1 MKVYGIDYGTVSTG
15 IARGESIL
23 KIATGIGQLKT
34 PEIFSFFLKEGL
46 SESNIVAVGLPV
58 SMSSRFS
65 EQTFKTVDFAL
76 KLREKFGARIYLID
90 ERLTTSMVYSSM
102 KNTRSTKG
110 YKDSKDQNSSV
121 LILSSFFSNEK
132 GYSELIS
139 GKVFDIGAIEKDN
152 LMVYNTA
159 VSVSSLKGKAVDIF
173 TTDPWIFWY
182 YFKNGFK
189 STTIEADLKVSYE
202 SIYTFMVEEKY
213 LKEKFLCEC
222 VCSLDG

>member
-15 IARGESIL
+15 IARGDSIL
-23 KIATGIGQLKT
+23 KIATGIGKIKT
-34 PEIFSFFLKEGL
+34 PEIFNFFLKEGL
-46 SESNIVAVGLPV
+46 TDNNIVALGLPV

-76 KLREKFGARIYLID
+76 KLKEKFGVKIYLID
-90 ERLTTSMVYSSM
+90 ERLTTSMVYSTM
-102 KNTRSTKG
+102 KNVRSTKE
-110 YKDSKDQNSSV
+110 YKNSKDENSSV

-132 GYSELIS
+132 SYSELVP
-139 GKVFDIGAIEKDN
+139 GKVFDIGIVEKDN

-159 VSVSSLKGKAVDIF
+159 VSVSSLKGKTVDIF

-189 STTIEADLKVSYE
+189 STTKETDLKVSYE
-202 SIYTFMVEEKY
+202 SIYTFMTKEKY

>member
-76 KLREKFGARIYLID
+76 KLKEKFGARIYLID

-159 VSVSSLKGKAVDIF
+159 VSVSSLKGKTVDIF

-189 STTIEADLKVSYE
+189 STTLEADLKTSYDI
-202 SIYTFMVEEKY
+202 IYTFRAEKDY

>member
-15 IARGESIL
+15 IARGDSIL
-23 KIATGIGQLKT
+23 KIATGIGKIKT
-34 PEIFSFFLKEGL
+34 PEIFNFFLKEGL
-46 SESNIVAVGLPV
+46 TDNNIVALGLPV

-76 KLREKFGARIYLID
+76 KLKEKFGVKIYLID
-90 ERLTTSMVYSSM
+90 ERLTTSMVYSTM
-102 KNTRSTKG
+102 KNVRSTKE
-110 YKDSKDQNSSV
+110 YKNSKDENSSV

-132 GYSELIS
+132 GYSELVP
-139 GKVFDIGAIEKDN
+139 GKVFDIGIVEKDN

-159 VSVSSLKGKAVDIF
+159 VSVSSLKGKTVDIF

-189 STTIEADLKVSYE
+189 STTKETDLKVSYE
-202 SIYTFMVEEKY
+202 SIYTFMTKEKY

>member
-15 IARGESIL
+15 IARGDSIL
-23 KIATGIGQLKT
+23 KIATGIGKIKT
-34 PEIFSFFLKEGL
+34 PEIFNFFLKEGL
-46 SESNIVAVGLPV
+46 TDNNIVALGLPV

-76 KLREKFGARIYLID
+76 KLKEKFGVKIYLID
-90 ERLTTSMVYSSM
+90 ERLTTSMVYSTM
-102 KNTRSTKG
+102 KNVRSTKE
-110 YKDSKDQNSSV
+110 YKNSKDENSSV

-132 GYSELIS
+132 GYSELIP
-139 GKVFDIGAIEKDN
+139 GKVFDIGIVEKDN

>member
-159 VSVSSLKGKAVDIF
+159 VSVSSLKGKTVDIF

-189 STTIEADLKVSYE
+189 STTLEADLKTSYDI
-202 SIYTFMVEEKY
+202 IYTFWAEKDY

>member
-23 KIATGIGQLKT
+23 KIATGIGQIKT
-34 PEIFSFFLKEGL
+34 PEIFNFFLKEGL
-46 SESNIVAVGLPV
+46 SENNVVALGLPI

-76 KLREKFGARIYLID
+76 KLKEKFGAKIYLID
-90 ERLTTSMVYSSM
+90 ERLTTSMVYSTM
-102 KNTRSTKG
+102 KNARSTKG
-110 YKDSKDQNSSV
+110 YKNSKDENSSV

-132 GYSELIS
+132 GYSELIP
-139 GKVFDIGAIEKDN
+139 GKVFDIGIVEKDN

-173 TTDPWIFWY
+173 TTDP
-182 YFKNGFK
+182 
-189 STTIEADLKVSYE
+189 
-202 SIYTFMVEEKY
+202 
-213 LKEKFLCEC
+213 
-222 VCSLDG
+222 

>member
-23 KIATGIGQLKT
+23 KIATGIGQVKT
-34 PEIFSFFLKEGL
+34 PEIFNFFLKEGL
-46 SESNIVAVGLPV
+46 SENNVVALGLPV

-76 KLREKFGARIYLID
+76 KLKEKFGAKIYLID
-90 ERLTTSMVYSSM
+90 ERLTTSMVYSTM
-102 KNTRSTKG
+102 KNARSTKG

-132 GYSELIS
+132 GYSELIP
-139 GKVFDIGAIEKDN
+139 GKVFDIGIVEKDN

-159 VSVSSLKGKAVDIF
+159 VSVSSLKGKTVDIF

-189 STTIEADLKVSYE
+189 STTLEADLKTSYDI
-202 SIYTFMVEEKY
+202 IYTFRAEKDY

>member
-23 KIATGIGQLKT
+23 KIATGIGQIKT
-34 PEIFSFFLKEGL
+34 PEIFNFFLKEGL
-46 SESNIVAVGLPV
+46 SENNVVALGLPI

-76 KLREKFGARIYLID
+76 KLKEKFGAKIYLID
-90 ERLTTSMVYSSM
+90 ERLTTSMVYSTM
-102 KNTRSTKG
+102 KNARSTKG
-110 YKDSKDQNSSV
+110 YKNSKDENSSV

-132 GYSELIS
+132 GYSELVP
-139 GKVFDIGAIEKDN
+139 GKVFDIGIVEKDN

-159 VSVSSLKGKAVDIF
+159 VSVSSLKGKTVDIF

-189 STTIEADLKVSYE
+189 STTKETDLKVSYE
-202 SIYTFMVEEKY
+202 SIYTFMTKEKY